1 MRLNSERGET
11 LTETLA
17 GILICVLATAALMTA
32 TSVASKLNMQANK
45 REYELTLQQNAAEQG
60 DKYRTK
66 DDDGEYSEVE
76 NEVTTDI
83 EVRGKNEVRGKKYVV
98 TLHGGDDVV
107 SYVLKEE

>member
-60 DKYRTK
+60 GKFRAK
-66 DDDGEYSEVE
+66 DDDGEYSEVD
-76 NEVTTDI
+76 EVTMDI
-83 EVRGKNEVRGKKYVV
+83 EVGSKKYVV
-98 TLHGGDDVV
+98 TLHGGDDIV
-107 SYVLKEE
+107 SYDNPVLAGV